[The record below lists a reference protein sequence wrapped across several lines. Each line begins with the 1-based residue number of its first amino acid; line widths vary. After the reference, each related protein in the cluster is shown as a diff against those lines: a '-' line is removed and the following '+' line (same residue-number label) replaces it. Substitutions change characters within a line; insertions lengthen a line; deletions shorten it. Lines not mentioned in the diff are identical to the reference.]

1 MVSRVGKFVGGFD
14 ADVSNLLS
22 VVASTNRIA
31 LGSGN
36 IAPEANVHIVGN
48 AHVSTTFST
57 GGNITS
63 GGSVTGTSADFDGG
77 VTIDNI
83 TIDGTEI
90 DLSSG
95 DLTVDVAGKIILD
108 AAGTGGFTEFHENGT
123 AYGSIHQDSNN
134 MRIRGLIN
142 GGDII
147 LQGLDGSGSVVNMA
161 QFFPEREGEA
171 KLFNNLM
178 LQSDGAFVKFG
189 DNNDIDII
197 HVHEVGLTLSN
208 KISTDNK
215 PIVFQLK
222 STESTITADEVIAS
236 LEMAAGF
243 SGGGDGAEV
252 SAGIHA
258 IAEGTFST
266 TANPTKLV
274 FTTGV
279 SESAAASAT
288 AKMTLS
294 SAGLLTIAD
303 DFMIKDGGTIGVAST
318 NDALTIASDGIVTF
332 KDDIKIKDGGT
343 IGSATTPAAI
353 TVASDGIV
361 TFADD
366 IKIKND
372 GTIGSAGAAT
382 AMTID
387 SSGIVT
393 FVDDIKIKDDGTIGS
408 ASAATAMTIDSSGIV
423 TFVDDIKIKDGG
435 TIGVASAA
443 DAMTVSSA
451 GIVTFKD
458 DILIKD
464 GGTIGVASKADAIT
478 VASDGKVTLVDDAA
492 VTGNAIVS
500 LGLGLAGN
508 TIPSSDGVSFG
519 TPANVVIR
527 TFAGSGNVIIGDATA
542 TSGFSLDVRGTA
554 NTGALTASGLAFPT
568 SDGNSGQVIKTDGSG
583 ALSFTDIATDL
594 DPATELA
601 SDTDCGTATSATDS
615 VDAFGIAINNSFV
628 ELDLRTQGANKLGTV
643 DMGAF

>member
-1 MVSRVGKFVGGFD
+1 MVSRVGKFVGGLGV
-14 ADVSNLLS
+14 DVTN
-22 VVASTNRIA
+22 VANVHATENRIA
-31 LGSGN
+31 FGASIN
-36 IAPEANVHIVGN
+36 PTANLHVVGN

-95 DLTVDVAGKIILD
+95 DLTIDSAGTIILD
-108 AAGTGGFTEFHENGT
+108 HHDADGIHFQKAGDKYLEVKRSGDDAQFALQEANASFT
-123 AYGSIHQDSNN
+123 
-134 MRIRGLIN
+134 IRGLTGSA
-142 GGDII
+142 GGGTAGYDHTSFRFHPNTQEMDVKVGNVRLSTDTARII
-147 LQGLDGSGSVVNMA
+147 
-161 QFFPEREGEA
+161 
-171 KLFNNLM
+171 
-178 LQSDGAFVKFG
+178 FG
-189 DNNDIDII
+189 DDVNNTVTLQHKLDK
-197 HVHEVGLTLSN
+197 GLFITEGLGLAGNTSPLNNSLSIGQPAN
-208 KISTDNK
+208 VVISTHDASGKANI
-215 PIVFQLK
+215 IVGDATATSGFNLDVRGTANVGALTSLSHT
-222 STESTITADEVIAS
+222 STGAIQGTTLTATAD
-236 LEMAAGF
+236 
-243 SGGGDGAEV
+243 GGVQVPNDGNIG
-252 SAGIHA
+252 SAG
-258 IAEGTFST
+258 
-266 TANPTKLV
+266 
-274 FTTGV
+274 
-279 SESAAASAT
+279 AT
-288 AKMTLS
+288 DAMQIS
-294 SAGLLTIAD
+294 SG
-303 DFMIKDGGTIGVAST
+303 
-318 NDALTIASDGIVTF
+318 GIVTF
-332 KDDIKIKDGGT
+332 KDDIL
-343 IGSATTPAAI
+343 
-353 TVASDGIV
+353 
-361 TFADD
+361 
-366 IKIKND
+366 
-372 GTIGSAGAAT
+372 
-382 AMTID
+382 
-387 SSGIVT
+387 
-393 FVDDIKIKDDGTIGS
+393 IKDDGTIGS

-542 TSGFSLDVRGTA
+542 TSGFSLDVMGTA

>member
-1 MVSRVGKFVGGFD
+1 MVSRVGKFVGGLGV
-14 ADVSNLLS
+14 DVTN
-22 VVASTNRIA
+22 VANVHATENRIA
-31 LGSGN
+31 LGASIN
-36 IAPEANVHIVGN
+36 PTANVHVVGN

-366 IKIKND
+366 IKIK
-372 GTIGSAGAAT
+372 
-382 AMTID
+382 
-387 SSGIVT
+387 
-393 FVDDIKIKDDGTIGS
+393 
-408 ASAATAMTIDSSGIV
+408 
-423 TFVDDIKIKDGG
+423 DGG

>member
-1 MVSRVGKFVGGFD
+1 MTIMVSRVGKFVGGLGV
-14 ADVSNLLS
+14 DVTN
-22 VVASTNRIA
+22 VANVHATENRIA
-31 LGSGN
+31 LGASIN
-36 IAPEANVHIVGN
+36 PTANVHVVGN

-95 DLTVDVAGKIILD
+95 DLTIDSAGTIILD
-108 AAGTGGFTEFHENGT
+108 HHDADGIHFQKAGDKYLEVKRSGDDAQFALQEANANFT
-123 AYGSIHQDSNN
+123 
-134 MRIRGLIN
+134 IRGLTGIAGSLAGYDHTSFRFHPN
-142 GGDII
+142 TQEMDVKVGNVRLSTDTARII
-147 LQGLDGSGSVVNMA
+147 
-161 QFFPEREGEA
+161 
-171 KLFNNLM
+171 
-178 LQSDGAFVKFG
+178 FG
-189 DNNDIDII
+189 DDVNNTVTLQHKLDKGLFITEGLGLAGNTSPLNNSLSIGQPANVVIRTHDASGKANII
-197 HVHEVGLTLSN
+197 VGDATATSGFNLDVRGTANVGALTSLSHT
-208 KISTDNK
+208 STGA
-215 PIVFQLK
+215 IQGTTL
-222 STESTITADEVIAS
+222 TATAD
-236 LEMAAGF
+236 
-243 SGGGDGAEV
+243 GGVQVPNDGNIG
-252 SAGIHA
+252 SAG
-258 IAEGTFST
+258 
-266 TANPTKLV
+266 
-274 FTTGV
+274 
-279 SESAAASAT
+279 AT
-288 AKMTLS
+288 DAMQIS
-294 SAGLLTIAD
+294 SA
-303 DFMIKDGGTIGVAST
+303 
-318 NDALTIASDGIVTF
+318 GIVTF
-332 KDDIKIKDGGT
+332 KDDIL
-343 IGSATTPAAI
+343 
-353 TVASDGIV
+353 
-361 TFADD
+361 
-366 IKIKND
+366 
-372 GTIGSAGAAT
+372 
-382 AMTID
+382 
-387 SSGIVT
+387 
-393 FVDDIKIKDDGTIGS
+393 IKDDGTIGS

-601 SDTDCGTATSATDS
+601 SDTDCGTATAATDS

>member
-1 MVSRVGKFVGGFD
+1 MVSRVGKFVGGLGV
-14 ADVSNLLS
+14 DVTN
-22 VVASTNRIA
+22 VANVHATENRIA
-31 LGSGN
+31 LGASIN
-36 IAPEANVHIVGN
+36 PTANVHVVGN

-95 DLTVDVAGKIILD
+95 DLTIDSAGTIILD
-108 AAGTGGFTEFHENGT
+108 HHDADGIHFQKAGDKYLE
-123 AYGSIHQDSNN
+123 
-134 MRIRGLIN
+134 
-142 GGDII
+142 
-147 LQGLDGSGSVVNMA
+147 
-161 QFFPEREGEA
+161 
-171 KLFNNLM
+171 
-178 LQSDGAFVKFG
+178 VKR
-189 DNNDIDII
+189 
-197 HVHEVGLTLSN
+197 S
-208 KISTDNK
+208 
-215 PIVFQLK
+215 
-222 STESTITADEVIAS
+222 
-236 LEMAAGF
+236 
-243 SGGGDGAEV
+243 GDGAQFALQEANADFTIMGLTG
-252 SAGIHA
+252 SAGSLAGYTHTSFRFHPNFQEIDVKVGNVRLSTDTAKIMFGASSGNTVDLRHTLDKGLY
-258 IAEGTFST
+258 ITEGLGLAGNTSPLNNSLSIGQPANVVIRTHDASGKANIIVGDATATSGFNLDVRG
-266 TANPTKLV
+266 TANVGALTSLSHTSTGAIQG
-274 FTTGV
+274 TTLT
-279 SESAAASAT
+279 AT
-288 AKMTLS
+288 ADGGVQVPNDGNIG
-294 SAGLLTIAD
+294 SAGAT
-303 DFMIKDGGTIGVAST
+303 
-318 NDALTIASDGIVTF
+318 DAMQISSGGIVTF
-332 KDDIKIKDGGT
+332 KDDIL
-343 IGSATTPAAI
+343 
-353 TVASDGIV
+353 
-361 TFADD
+361 
-366 IKIKND
+366 
-372 GTIGSAGAAT
+372 
-382 AMTID
+382 
-387 SSGIVT
+387 
-393 FVDDIKIKDDGTIGS
+393 IKDDGTIGS

-435 TIGVASAA
+435 TIGVASVA

-583 ALSFTDIATDL
+583 ALSFTDIATDV

>member
-1 MVSRVGKFVGGFD
+1 MVSRVGKFVGGLGV
-14 ADVSNLLS
+14 DVTN
-22 VVASTNRIA
+22 VANVHATENRIA
-31 LGSGN
+31 LGASIN
-36 IAPEANVHIVGN
+36 PTANVHVVGN

-95 DLTVDVAGKIILD
+95 DLTIDSAGTIILD
-108 AAGTGGFTEFHENGT
+108 HHDADGIHFQKAGDKYLEVKRSGDDAQFALQEADADFT
-123 AYGSIHQDSNN
+123 
-134 MRIRGLIN
+134 IRGLT
-142 GGDII
+142 GGAGYDHTSFRFHQNFQEIDVKVGNVRLSTDTARII
-147 LQGLDGSGSVVNMA
+147 
-161 QFFPEREGEA
+161 
-171 KLFNNLM
+171 
-178 LQSDGAFVKFG
+178 FG
-189 DNNDIDII
+189 DDVNNTVTLQHKLDKGLFITEGLGLAGNTSPLNNSLSIGQPANVVIRTHDASGKANII
-197 HVHEVGLTLSN
+197 VGDATATSGFNLDVRGTANVGALTSLSHT
-208 KISTDNK
+208 STGA
-215 PIVFQLK
+215 IQGTTL
-222 STESTITADEVIAS
+222 TATAD
-236 LEMAAGF
+236 
-243 SGGGDGAEV
+243 GGVQVPNDGNIG
-252 SAGIHA
+252 SAG
-258 IAEGTFST
+258 
-266 TANPTKLV
+266 
-274 FTTGV
+274 
-279 SESAAASAT
+279 AT
-288 AKMTLS
+288 DAMQIS
-294 SAGLLTIAD
+294 SG
-303 DFMIKDGGTIGVAST
+303 
-318 NDALTIASDGIVTF
+318 GIVTF
-332 KDDIKIKDGGT
+332 KDDIL
-343 IGSATTPAAI
+343 
-353 TVASDGIV
+353 
-361 TFADD
+361 
-366 IKIKND
+366 
-372 GTIGSAGAAT
+372 
-382 AMTID
+382 
-387 SSGIVT
+387 
-393 FVDDIKIKDDGTIGS
+393 IKDDGTIGS

-568 SDGNSGQVIKTDGSG
+568 SDGTADQVIKTDGSG
-583 ALSFTDIATDL
+583 TLSFADAATGV

-601 SDTDCGTATSATDS
+601 SDTDCGTATAATDS
-615 VDAFGIAINNSFV
+615 VDAFGIAINDSFV

>member
-1 MVSRVGKFVGGFD
+1 MVSRVGKFVGGLG
-14 ADVSNLLS
+14 ADVTN
-22 VVASTNRIA
+22 VANVHATENRIA
-31 LGSGN
+31 FGASIN
-36 IAPEANVHIVGN
+36 PTANVHVVGN
-48 AHVSTTFST
+48 ILATTSITAT
-57 GGNITS
+57 GG
-63 GGSVTGTSADFDGG
+63 
-77 VTIDNI
+77 
-83 TIDGTEI
+83 
-90 DLSSG
+90 
-95 DLTVDVAGKIILD
+95 
-108 AAGTGGFTEFHENGT
+108 
-123 AYGSIHQDSNN
+123 
-134 MRIRGLIN
+134 LIVPDD
-142 GGDII
+142 GDI
-147 LQGLDGSGSVVNMA
+147 GS
-161 QFFPEREGEA
+161 
-171 KLFNNLM
+171 
-178 LQSDGAFVKFG
+178 
-189 DNNDIDII
+189 
-197 HVHEVGLTLSN
+197 
-208 KISTDNK
+208 
-215 PIVFQLK
+215 
-222 STESTITADEVIAS
+222 
-236 LEMAAGF
+236 
-243 SGGGDGAEV
+243 
-252 SAGIHA
+252 
-258 IAEGTFST
+258 
-266 TANPTKLV
+266 
-274 FTTGV
+274 
-279 SESAAASAT
+279 ASAT
-288 AKMTLS
+288 DAMQIS
-294 SAGLLTIAD
+294 SA
-303 DFMIKDGGTIGVAST
+303 
-318 NDALTIASDGIVTF
+318 GIVTF

-408 ASAATAMTIDSSGIV
+408 ASAATAMTIDSNGIV

-478 VASDGKVTLVDDAA
+478 VASDGKVTLVDDAV

-508 TIPSSDGVSFG
+508 TLPSSDGVSFG

-527 TFAGSGNVIIGDATA
+527 TSAAPSGSGNVIIGDATA

-568 SDGNSGQVIKTDGSG
+568 SDGTEGQVIQTDGAG
-583 ALSFTDIATDL
+583 TLSFIDIATDL

-601 SDTDCGTATSATDS
+601 SDTDCGTAEAATDS
-615 VDAFGIAINNSFV
+615 VDAFGIAVNNSFL

-643 DMGAF
+643 DMGALS

>member
-1 MVSRVGKFVGGFD
+1 MVSRVGKFVGGFNQ
-14 ADVSNLLS
+14 DVTNT
-22 VVASTNRIA
+22 VNAHATENRVAFGHGDTN
-31 LGSGN
+31 
-36 IAPEANVHIVGN
+36 PTANVHVVGN
-48 AHVSTTFST
+48 ILATTT
-57 GGNITS
+57 
-63 GGSVTGTSADFDGG
+63 VTA
-77 VTIDNI
+77 
-83 TIDGTEI
+83 
-90 DLSSG
+90 
-95 DLTVDVAGKIILD
+95 
-108 AAGTGGFTEFHENGT
+108 TGGFLVPDDGDV
-123 AYGSIHQDSNN
+123 GS
-134 MRIRGLIN
+134 
-142 GGDII
+142 
-147 LQGLDGSGSVVNMA
+147 
-161 QFFPEREGEA
+161 
-171 KLFNNLM
+171 
-178 LQSDGAFVKFG
+178 
-189 DNNDIDII
+189 
-197 HVHEVGLTLSN
+197 
-208 KISTDNK
+208 
-215 PIVFQLK
+215 
-222 STESTITADEVIAS
+222 
-236 LEMAAGF
+236 
-243 SGGGDGAEV
+243 
-252 SAGIHA
+252 
-258 IAEGTFST
+258 
-266 TANPTKLV
+266 
-274 FTTGV
+274 
-279 SESAAASAT
+279 ASAT
-288 AKMTLS
+288 DAMQIS
-294 SAGLLTIAD
+294 SA
-303 DFMIKDGGTIGVAST
+303 
-318 NDALTIASDGIVTF
+318 GIVTF

-353 TVASDGIV
+353 TVASDGII
-361 TFADD
+361 TF
-366 IKIKND
+366 
-372 GTIGSAGAAT
+372 T
-382 AMTID
+382 
-387 SSGIVT
+387 
-393 FVDDIKIKDDGTIGS
+393 DDIKIKDDGTIGS

-568 SDGNSGQVIKTDGSG
+568 SDGSSGQVIKTDGSG

-643 DMGAF
+643 DMGALS

>member
-1 MVSRVGKFVGGFD
+1 MTIMVSRVGKFVGGLGV
-14 ADVSNLLS
+14 DVTN
-22 VVASTNRIA
+22 VANVHATENRIA
-31 LGSGN
+31 LGASIN
-36 IAPEANVHIVGN
+36 PTANVHVVGN

-95 DLTVDVAGKIILD
+95 DLTIDSAGTIILD
-108 AAGTGGFTEFHENGT
+108 HHDADGIHFQKAGDKYLE
-123 AYGSIHQDSNN
+123 
-134 MRIRGLIN
+134 
-142 GGDII
+142 
-147 LQGLDGSGSVVNMA
+147 
-161 QFFPEREGEA
+161 
-171 KLFNNLM
+171 
-178 LQSDGAFVKFG
+178 VKR
-189 DNNDIDII
+189 
-197 HVHEVGLTLSN
+197 S
-208 KISTDNK
+208 
-215 PIVFQLK
+215 
-222 STESTITADEVIAS
+222 
-236 LEMAAGF
+236 
-243 SGGGDGAEV
+243 GDGAQFALQEANADFTIMGLTG
-252 SAGIHA
+252 SAGSLAGYTHTSFRFHPNFQEIDVKVGNVRLSTDTAKIMFGASSGNTVDLRHTLDKGLY
-258 IAEGTFST
+258 ITEGLGLAGNTSPLNNSLSIGQPANVVIRTHDASGKANIIVGDATATSGFNLDVRG
-266 TANPTKLV
+266 TANVGALTSLSHTSTGAIQG
-274 FTTGV
+274 TTLT
-279 SESAAASAT
+279 AT
-288 AKMTLS
+288 ADGGVQVPNDGNIG
-294 SAGLLTIAD
+294 SAGAT
-303 DFMIKDGGTIGVAST
+303 
-318 NDALTIASDGIVTF
+318 DAMQISSGGIVTF
-332 KDDIKIKDGGT
+332 KDDIL
-343 IGSATTPAAI
+343 
-353 TVASDGIV
+353 
-361 TFADD
+361 
-366 IKIKND
+366 
-372 GTIGSAGAAT
+372 
-382 AMTID
+382 
-387 SSGIVT
+387 
-393 FVDDIKIKDDGTIGS
+393 IKDDGTIGS

-435 TIGVASAA
+435 TIGVASVA

-601 SDTDCGTATSATDS
+601 SNTDCGTATAATDS

>member
-1 MVSRVGKFVGGFD
+1 MVSRVGKFVGGFG
-14 ADVSNLLS
+14 ADV
-22 VVASTNRIA
+22 TNV
-31 LGSGN
+31 
-36 IAPEANVHIVGN
+36 ANVHATENRVAFGHGDTNPVANIHVVGN
-48 AHVSTTFST
+48 AF
-57 GGNITS
+57 
-63 GGSVTGTSADFDGG
+63 
-77 VTIDNI
+77 
-83 TIDGTEI
+83 
-90 DLSSG
+90 
-95 DLTVDVAGKIILD
+95 
-108 AAGTGGFTEFHENGT
+108 
-123 AYGSIHQDSNN
+123 
-134 MRIRGLIN
+134 
-142 GGDII
+142 
-147 LQGLDGSGSVVNMA
+147 
-161 QFFPEREGEA
+161 
-171 KLFNNLM
+171 
-178 LQSDGAFVKFG
+178 
-189 DNNDIDII
+189 
-197 HVHEVGLTLSN
+197 
-208 KISTDNK
+208 ISTDTVIGGDLKVGDDLKLTSDDAVLTFGAASEISLTHVEDTGLILKNADARNDK
-215 PIVFQLK
+215 PVVLQLK
-222 STESTITADEVIAS
+222 SSEAILVADDVITSI
-236 LEMAAGF
+236 EMAAGDI
-243 SGGGDGAEV
+243 DGTDAATV
-252 SAGIHA
+252 AAGIHA
-258 IAEGTFST
+258 IAEGTFAAD
-266 TANPTKLV
+266 ANPTKLV

-568 SDGNSGQVIKTDGSG
+568 SDGSSGQVIKTDGSG

>member
-1 MVSRVGKFVGGFD
+1 MVSRVGKFVGGLGV
-14 ADVSNLLS
+14 DVTN
-22 VVASTNRIA
+22 VANVHATENRIA
-31 LGSGN
+31 LGASIN
-36 IAPEANVHIVGN
+36 PTANVHVVGN

-95 DLTVDVAGKIILD
+95 DLTIDSAGTIILD
-108 AAGTGGFTEFHENGT
+108 HHDADGIHFQKAGDKYLE
-123 AYGSIHQDSNN
+123 
-134 MRIRGLIN
+134 
-142 GGDII
+142 
-147 LQGLDGSGSVVNMA
+147 
-161 QFFPEREGEA
+161 
-171 KLFNNLM
+171 
-178 LQSDGAFVKFG
+178 VKR
-189 DNNDIDII
+189 
-197 HVHEVGLTLSN
+197 S
-208 KISTDNK
+208 
-215 PIVFQLK
+215 
-222 STESTITADEVIAS
+222 
-236 LEMAAGF
+236 
-243 SGGGDGAEV
+243 GDGAQFALQEANADFTIMGLTG
-252 SAGIHA
+252 SAGSLAGYTHTSFRFHPNFQEIDVKVGNVRLSTDTAKIMFGASSGNTVDLRHTLDKGLY
-258 IAEGTFST
+258 ITEGLGLAGNTSPLNNSLSIGQPANVVIRTHDASGKANIIVGDATATSGFNLDVRG
-266 TANPTKLV
+266 TANVGALTSLSHTSTGAIQG
-274 FTTGV
+274 TTLT
-279 SESAAASAT
+279 AT
-288 AKMTLS
+288 ADGGVQVPNDGNIG
-294 SAGLLTIAD
+294 SAGAT
-303 DFMIKDGGTIGVAST
+303 
-318 NDALTIASDGIVTF
+318 DAMQISSGGIVTF
-332 KDDIKIKDGGT
+332 KDDIL
-343 IGSATTPAAI
+343 
-353 TVASDGIV
+353 
-361 TFADD
+361 
-366 IKIKND
+366 
-372 GTIGSAGAAT
+372 
-382 AMTID
+382 
-387 SSGIVT
+387 
-393 FVDDIKIKDDGTIGS
+393 IKDDGTIGS

-435 TIGVASAA
+435 TIGVASVA

-601 SDTDCGTATSATDS
+601 SNTDCGTATAATDS
-615 VDAFGIAINNSFV
+615 VDAFGIAINDSFV

>member
-1 MVSRVGKFVGGFD
+1 MVTRVGKFVGGFNQ
-14 ADVSNLLS
+14 DVTNTTNAHATENR
-22 VVASTNRIA
+22 VAFGHGDTN
-31 LGSGN
+31 
-36 IAPEANVHIVGN
+36 PTANVHVVGN
-48 AHVSTTFST
+48 AHVTTTFST

-95 DLTVDVAGKIILD
+95 DLTIDSAGTIILD
-108 AAGTGGFTEFHENGT
+108 HHDADGIHLQKAGDKYLE
-123 AYGSIHQDSNN
+123 
-134 MRIRGLIN
+134 
-142 GGDII
+142 
-147 LQGLDGSGSVVNMA
+147 
-161 QFFPEREGEA
+161 
-171 KLFNNLM
+171 
-178 LQSDGAFVKFG
+178 VKR
-189 DNNDIDII
+189 
-197 HVHEVGLTLSN
+197 S
-208 KISTDNK
+208 
-215 PIVFQLK
+215 
-222 STESTITADEVIAS
+222 
-236 LEMAAGF
+236 
-243 SGGGDGAEV
+243 GDGAQFALQEANADFTIMGLTG
-252 SAGIHA
+252 SAGSLAGYTHTSFRFHPNFQEIDVKVGNVRLSTDTAKIMFGASSGNTVDLRHTLDKGLY
-258 IAEGTFST
+258 ITEGLGLAGNTSPLNNSLSIGQPANVVIRTHDASGKANIIVGDATATSGFNLDVRG
-266 TANPTKLV
+266 TANVGALTSLSHTSTGAIQG
-274 FTTGV
+274 TTLT
-279 SESAAASAT
+279 AT
-288 AKMTLS
+288 A
-294 SAGLLTIAD
+294 
-303 DFMIKDGGTIGVAST
+303 DGGVQ
-318 NDALTIASDGIVTF
+318 V
-332 KDDIKIKDGGT
+332 
-343 IGSATTPAAI
+343 P
-353 TVASDGIV
+353 
-361 TFADD
+361 
-366 IKIKND
+366 ND
-372 GTIGSAGAAT
+372 GNIGSAGAT
-382 AMTID
+382 
-387 SSGIVT
+387 
-393 FVDDIKIKDDGTIGS
+393 
-408 ASAATAMTIDSSGIV
+408 
-423 TFVDDIKIKDGG
+423 
-435 TIGVASAA
+435 
-443 DAMTVSSA
+443 DAMQISTG

-568 SDGNSGQVIKTDGSG
+568 SDGSSGQVIKTDGSG

-643 DMGAF
+643 DMGALS

>member
-1 MVSRVGKFVGGFD
+1 MVSRVGKFVGGLGV
-14 ADVSNLLS
+14 DVTN
-22 VVASTNRIA
+22 VANVHATENRIA
-31 LGSGN
+31 LGASIN
-36 IAPEANVHIVGN
+36 PTANVHVVGN

-95 DLTVDVAGKIILD
+95 DLTIDSAGTIILD
-108 AAGTGGFTEFHENGT
+108 H
-123 AYGSIHQDSNN
+123 H
-134 MRIRGLIN
+134 
-142 GGDII
+142 
-147 LQGLDGSGSVVNMA
+147 
-161 QFFPEREGEA
+161 
-171 KLFNNLM
+171 
-178 LQSDGAFVKFG
+178 
-189 DNNDIDII
+189 DIDGI
-197 HVHEVGLTLSN
+197 HLQKAGDKYLEVKRS
-208 KISTDNK
+208 
-215 PIVFQLK
+215 
-222 STESTITADEVIAS
+222 
-236 LEMAAGF
+236 
-243 SGGGDGAEV
+243 GDGAQFALQESNADFTIMGLTG
-252 SAGIHA
+252 SAGSLAGYTHTSFRFHPNFQEIDVKVGNVRLSTDTAKIMFGASTSNTVDLRHTLDKGLY
-258 IAEGTFST
+258 ITEGLGLAGNTSPLNNSLSIGQPANVVIRTHDASGKANIIVGDATATSGFNLDVRG
-266 TANPTKLV
+266 TANVGALTSLSHTSTGAIQG
-274 FTTGV
+274 TTLT
-279 SESAAASAT
+279 AT
-288 AKMTLS
+288 ADGGVQVPNDGNIG
-294 SAGLLTIAD
+294 SAGAT
-303 DFMIKDGGTIGVAST
+303 
-318 NDALTIASDGIVTF
+318 DAMQISSGGIVTF
-332 KDDIKIKDGGT
+332 KDDIL
-343 IGSATTPAAI
+343 
-353 TVASDGIV
+353 
-361 TFADD
+361 
-366 IKIKND
+366 
-372 GTIGSAGAAT
+372 
-382 AMTID
+382 
-387 SSGIVT
+387 
-393 FVDDIKIKDDGTIGS
+393 IKDDGTIGS

-478 VASDGKVTLVDDAA
+478 VASDGKVTLVEDAA

-568 SDGNSGQVIKTDGSG
+568 SDGSSGQVIKTDGSG

>member
-1 MVSRVGKFVGGFD
+1 MVSRVGKFVGGLGV
-14 ADVSNLLS
+14 DVTN
-22 VVASTNRIA
+22 VANVHATENRIA
-31 LGSGN
+31 LGASIN
-36 IAPEANVHIVGN
+36 PTANVHVVGN

-95 DLTVDVAGKIILD
+95 DLTIDSAGTIILD
-108 AAGTGGFTEFHENGT
+108 HHDADGIHFQKAGDKYLE
-123 AYGSIHQDSNN
+123 
-134 MRIRGLIN
+134 
-142 GGDII
+142 
-147 LQGLDGSGSVVNMA
+147 
-161 QFFPEREGEA
+161 
-171 KLFNNLM
+171 
-178 LQSDGAFVKFG
+178 VKR
-189 DNNDIDII
+189 
-197 HVHEVGLTLSN
+197 S
-208 KISTDNK
+208 
-215 PIVFQLK
+215 
-222 STESTITADEVIAS
+222 
-236 LEMAAGF
+236 
-243 SGGGDGAEV
+243 GDGAQFALQEADADFTV
-252 SAGIHA
+252 LGLTGGAGYTHTSFRFHPNFQEIDVKVGNVRLSTDTAKIMFGASSGNTVDLRHTLDKGLYITEGLGLAGNTSPLNNSLSIGQPANVVIRTHDASGKANIIVGDATATSGFNLDVRGTANVGALTSLSHTSTGAIQGTTLTATADGGVQVPNDGNIGSAG
-258 IAEGTFST
+258 
-266 TANPTKLV
+266 
-274 FTTGV
+274 
-279 SESAAASAT
+279 AT
-288 AKMTLS
+288 DAMQIS
-294 SAGLLTIAD
+294 SG
-303 DFMIKDGGTIGVAST
+303 
-318 NDALTIASDGIVTF
+318 GIVTF
-332 KDDIKIKDGGT
+332 KDDIL
-343 IGSATTPAAI
+343 
-353 TVASDGIV
+353 
-361 TFADD
+361 
-366 IKIKND
+366 
-372 GTIGSAGAAT
+372 
-382 AMTID
+382 
-387 SSGIVT
+387 
-393 FVDDIKIKDDGTIGS
+393 IKDDGTIGS

-435 TIGVASAA
+435 TIGVASVA

-568 SDGNSGQVIKTDGSG
+568 SDGSSGQVIKTDGSG

-601 SDTDCGTATSATDS
+601 SNTDCGTATAATDS

>member
-1 MVSRVGKFVGGFD
+1 MVTIMVSRVGKFVGGLGV
-14 ADVSNLLS
+14 DVTN
-22 VVASTNRIA
+22 VANVHATENRIA
-31 LGSGN
+31 LGASIN
-36 IAPEANVHIVGN
+36 PTANVHVVGN

-95 DLTVDVAGKIILD
+95 DLTIDSAGTIILD
-108 AAGTGGFTEFHENGT
+108 HHDADGIHFQKAGDKYLEVKRSGDDAQFALQEANASFT
-123 AYGSIHQDSNN
+123 
-134 MRIRGLIN
+134 IRGLTGI
-142 GGDII
+142 GGGGTAGYTHTSFRFHPNFQEIDVKVGNVRLSTDTARII
-147 LQGLDGSGSVVNMA
+147 
-161 QFFPEREGEA
+161 
-171 KLFNNLM
+171 
-178 LQSDGAFVKFG
+178 FG
-189 DNNDIDII
+189 DDVNNTVTLQHKLDKGLFITEGLGLAGNTSPLNNSLSIGQPANVVIRTHDASGKANII
-197 HVHEVGLTLSN
+197 VGDATATSGFNLDVRGTANVGALTSLSHT
-208 KISTDNK
+208 STGA
-215 PIVFQLK
+215 IQGTTL
-222 STESTITADEVIAS
+222 TATAD
-236 LEMAAGF
+236 
-243 SGGGDGAEV
+243 GGVQVPNDGNIG
-252 SAGIHA
+252 SAG
-258 IAEGTFST
+258 
-266 TANPTKLV
+266 
-274 FTTGV
+274 
-279 SESAAASAT
+279 AT
-288 AKMTLS
+288 DAMQIS
-294 SAGLLTIAD
+294 SG
-303 DFMIKDGGTIGVAST
+303 
-318 NDALTIASDGIVTF
+318 GIVTF
-332 KDDIKIKDGGT
+332 KDDIL
-343 IGSATTPAAI
+343 
-353 TVASDGIV
+353 
-361 TFADD
+361 
-366 IKIKND
+366 
-372 GTIGSAGAAT
+372 
-382 AMTID
+382 
-387 SSGIVT
+387 
-393 FVDDIKIKDDGTIGS
+393 IKDDGTIGS

-568 SDGNSGQVIKTDGSG
+568 SDGSSGQVIKTDGSG

>member
-1 MVSRVGKFVGGFD
+1 MVSRVGKFVGGLG
-14 ADVSNLLS
+14 ADVTN
-22 VVASTNRIA
+22 VANVHATENRIA
-31 LGSGN
+31 FGASIN
-36 IAPEANVHIVGN
+36 PTANVHVVGN

-63 GGSVTGTSADFDGG
+63 GGSVTGTSGDFDGG

-147 LQGLDGSGSVVNMA
+147 LQGLNGSGSVVNMA

-178 LQSDGAFVKFG
+178 LQSDGAFFKFG
-189 DNNDIDII
+189 DNNDIDIT
-197 HVHEVGLTLSN
+197 HVHEVGLTLTN
-208 KISTDNK
+208 RTTGDNK

-222 STESTITADEVIAS
+222 STEGVVTADEVIAS
-236 LEMAAGF
+236 IEMAAGDA
-243 SGGGDGAEV
+243 SGTDAAEV
-252 SAGIHA
+252 AAGIHA
-258 IAEGTFST
+258 IAEGTFAAD
-266 TANPTKLV
+266 ANPTKLV

-279 SESAAASAT
+279 SESASASAT

-332 KDDIKIKDGGT
+332 KDDIKIKDG
-343 IGSATTPAAI
+343 
-353 TVASDGIV
+353 
-361 TFADD
+361 
-366 IKIKND
+366 
-372 GTIGSAGAAT
+372 
-382 AMTID
+382 
-387 SSGIVT
+387 
-393 FVDDIKIKDDGTIGS
+393 GTIGS

-508 TIPSSDGVSFG
+508 TVPDSDGISFG

-568 SDGNSGQVIKTDGSG
+568 SDGSSGQVIKTDGSG

-601 SDTDCGTATSATDS
+601 SDTDCGTAEAATDS